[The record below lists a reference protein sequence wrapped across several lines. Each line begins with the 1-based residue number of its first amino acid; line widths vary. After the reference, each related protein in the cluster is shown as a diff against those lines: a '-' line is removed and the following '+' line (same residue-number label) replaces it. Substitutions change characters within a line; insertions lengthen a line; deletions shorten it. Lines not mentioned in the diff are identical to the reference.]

1 MKLLRDL
8 LYKVTLENVIGLT
21 NMAIDTLTYDS
32 RKQMKFG
39 FFVAVKGDVFDGHKF
54 IDQAIEKGAIA
65 ILCQDLPETLNPKVT
80 YVTVA
85 DSRKALAYVAANYFD
100 HPSAHLSLVGV
111 TGTNGKTSIATMLY
125 YLFKKL
131 GVKSGLISTIVNKI
145 DDIEIETRHTTPDP
159 IALNSLLRQMVDNG
173 CSTCFM
179 EVSSHAMNQERVRG
193 LHFSG
198 GVFTN
203 LTHDHLD
210 YHSSFHD
217 YLLAKKKFFDNLD
230 KTAFALIND
239 DDKYGDKMVTQSQAK
254 VTTYAL
260 KTEAD
265 YKGKIIES
273 RFDGMLLNIDGE
285 EVWVKLIGGF
295 NAYNMLAVYGVA
307 SLLGYEKM
315 DVLKV
320 LSSLNPVEGRFQFL
334 QSSKGVSAIVDYAH
348 TPDALEK
355 VLETIKEIRTGNET
369 VITVVGCGGDRDREK
384 RPIMADIAS
393 KFSEQVIL
401 TSDNPRSE
409 DPTAI
414 IEEMYAGVDASKKS
428 RVLKITDRKEAIK
441 TACTLARDGDIVL
454 IAGKGHEKYQEIN
467 GVRHPFDDMKVLKE
481 TFK

>member
-39 FFVAVKGDVFDGHKF
+39 LFVAIKGEVFDGHKF

-65 ILCQDLPETLNPKVT
+65 ILCQDLPTTLNPKVT
-80 YVTVA
+80 YVTVE

-100 HPSAHLSLVGV
+100 HPSAHLKLIGV
-111 TGTNGKTSIATMLY
+111 TGTNGKTSITTMLFH
-125 YLFKKL
+125 LFKSL

-145 DDIEIETRHTTPDP
+145 DEIEIQTQHTTPDP

-193 LHFSG
+193 LNFSG

-210 YHSSFHD
+210 YHSNFHD

-230 KTAFALIND
+230 KQAFALIND
-239 DDKYGDKMVTQSQAK
+239 DDKYGEKMVTQSQAK
-254 VTTYAL
+254 IKRYAL

-265 YKGKIIES
+265 FKGKLIES

-295 NAYNMLAVYGVA
+295 NASNILAVYGVA
-307 SLLGYEKM
+307 MLLGYDKT

-320 LSSLNPVEGRFQFL
+320 ISALNPVEGRFQFTR
-334 QSSKGVSAIVDYAH
+334 SSGGISAIVDYAH

-384 RPIMADIAS
+384 RPIMAQIAS
-393 KFSEQVIL
+393 SFSDQVVL

-409 DPTAI
+409 DPAAI
-414 IEEMYAGVDASKKS
+414 IDEMYAGVDASKKS

-454 IAGKGHEKYQEIN
+454 IAGKGHEKYQDIK

-481 TFK
+481 ILK

>member
-39 FFVAVKGDVFDGHKF
+39 FFVAIKGDVFDGHKF
-54 IDQAIEKGAIA
+54 IEQAIEKGAIA
-65 ILCQDLPETLNPKVT
+65 VLCQDLPEVLNPKIT
-80 YVTVA
+80 YVTVE

-100 HPSAHLSLVGV
+100 HPSEHLNLIGV
-111 TGTNGKTSIATMLY
+111 TGTNGKTSISTLLY
-125 YLFKKL
+125 ELFKNL

-145 DDIEIETRHTTPDP
+145 DDIEIQTRHTTPDP
-159 IALNSLLRQMVDNG
+159 IELNSLLKQMVDNG

-217 YLLAKKKFFDNLD
+217 YLLAKKKFFDNLG
-230 KTAFALIND
+230 KNAFALIND
-239 DDKYGDKMVTQSQAK
+239 DDKYGDKMVTQSPANIK
-254 VTTYAL
+254 TYAL

-265 YKGKIIES
+265 FKGKIIEN

-295 NAYNMLAVYGVA
+295 NASNILAVYGVA

-320 LSSLNPVEGRFQFL
+320 ISSLNPVEGRFQFL
-334 QSSKGVSAIVDYAH
+334 QSSKGFSAIIDYAH

-355 VLETIKEIRTGNET
+355 VLESIKDIRTGNET
-369 VITVVGCGGDRDREK
+369 VITVLGCGGDRDKEK
-384 RPIMADIAS
+384 RPIMAQLACS
-393 KFSEQVIL
+393 FSEQVIL

-409 DPTAI
+409 DPNI
-414 IEEMYAGVDASKKS
+414 IIDEMYDGIDAAKKS
-428 RVLKITDRKEAIK
+428 RVLKISDRKEAIK

-467 GVRHPFDDMKVLKE
+467 GVKHPFDDMKVLKE
-481 TFK
+481 SFK

>member
-8 LYKVTLENVIGLT
+8 LYKVTLQNVIGLT

-39 FFVAVKGDVFDGHKF
+39 FFVAIKGELFDGHKF
-54 IDQAIEKGAIA
+54 IDEAIKKGAIA
-65 ILCQDLPETLNPKVT
+65 VLCEDLPEKLNPKIT
-80 YVTVA
+80 YVSVD

-100 HPSAHLSLVGV
+100 HPSESLRVIGV
-111 TGTNGKTSIATMLY
+111 TGTNGKTSIATLLFQ
-125 YLFKKL
+125 LFKNL
-131 GVKSGLISTIVNKI
+131 GVKSGLISTIVNRI
-145 DDIEIETRHTTPDP
+145 DDVEIQTRHTTPDP
-159 IALNSLLRQMVDNG
+159 IELNSLLRQMVDND
-173 CSTCFM
+173 CTTCFM

-210 YHSSFHD
+210 YHNNFQD

-230 KTAFALIND
+230 KNAFALIND
-239 DDKYGDKMVTQSQAK
+239 DDKYGEKMVTQSQGR
-254 VTTYAL
+254 TMTYAL

-265 YKGKIIES
+265 FKGKIVES

-285 EVWVKLIGGF
+285 ELWVKLIGGF
-295 NAYNMLAVYGVA
+295 NAYNILAVYAVA
-307 SLLGYEKM
+307 SILGYEKL
-315 DVLKV
+315 DVLKEI
-320 LSSLNPVEGRFQFL
+320 SSLNPVEGRFQFS
-334 QSSKGVSAIVDYAH
+334 QSGKGISAIVDYAH

-355 VLETIKEIRTGNET
+355 VLETVKEIRTGNET
-369 VITVVGCGGDRDREK
+369 VITVIGCGGDRDKAK
-384 RPIMADIAS
+384 RPLMAQIAC

-409 DPTAI
+409 DPVVI
-414 IEEMYAGVDASKKS
+414 IEEMYDGVDAAQKS

-441 TACTLARDGDIVL
+441 TACTIARDGDIVL
-454 IAGKGHEKYQEIN
+454 IAGKGHEKYQEVN
-467 GVRHPFDDMKVLKE
+467 GVRHSFDDMKVLKE
-481 TFK
+481 SFK